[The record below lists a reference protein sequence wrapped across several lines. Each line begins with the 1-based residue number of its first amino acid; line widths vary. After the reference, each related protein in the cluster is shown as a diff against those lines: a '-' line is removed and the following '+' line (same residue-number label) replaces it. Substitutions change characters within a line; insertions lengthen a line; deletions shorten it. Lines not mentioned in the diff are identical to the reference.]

1 MSVRHG
7 LFSSESVSEG
17 HPDKLADRISDAI
30 LDEFL
35 RHEPTARVA
44 CETLLAD
51 QCVVVAGEFKTR
63 RPETFKLVREGTGAI
78 VADVLREA
86 GYNNAATGIDPERV
100 EIQVRFNGQSA
111 DINQG
116 VDRDDGVLGAGDQGM
131 MFGYA
136 CDETPELMPAAI
148 VYAHRLVRKQAEL
161 RRSGALG
168 WLAPDAKS
176 QVTFRYEDG
185 RPVAIEA
192 VVLSTQHDAGVD
204 IDTLRKAVSRDI
216 IDAVIPVTLRSAN
229 YRELI
234 NPTGRFVTGGPKGD
248 TGLTGRKII
257 VDTYGGAAAHGGGAF
272 SGKDPSKVDRSAAY
286 MARFLAKQV
295 VARGWSNRTLVQL
308 AYAIGVAEPVS
319 FLVDA
324 EGVNAAQSAEIVE
337 ALRHEFDLTPAGI
350 IACLD
355 LQRPI
360 YFPTAAYGHFGRDD
374 LDLPWEQ
381 VRQDV
386 KPNSIRE
393 LAIALA
399 LLARNSSNHNST
411 TKLHHGDIL
420 QFNFP
425 PPRETSLGYL
435 APAT

>member
-17 HPDKLADRISDAI
+17 HPDKLADRISDAV
-30 LDEFL
+30 LDAFL
-35 RHEPTARVA
+35 SIEPTARVA

-63 RPETFKLVREGTGAI
+63 NPETFRAVRERAVTI
-78 VADVLREA
+78 VSDVLRDA
-86 GYNNAATGIDPERV
+86 GYRDSATGIDPERC

-116 VDRDDGVLGAGDQGM
+116 VDRNDGVIGAGDQGL

-136 CDETPELMPAAI
+136 CNDTPQRMPAPI
-148 VYAHRLVRKQAEL
+148 VLAHRLVRRQAEL
-161 RRSGALG
+161 RRSGALP
-168 WLAPDAKS
+168 WLGPDAKS

-192 VVLSTQHDAGVD
+192 VVLSTQHDAD
-204 IDTLRKAVSRDI
+204 IDTPSLRAAVSRDI
-216 IDAVIPVTLRSAN
+216 IDAVIPLHLRAAG

-257 VDTYGGAAAHGGGAF
+257 VDTYGGAAPHGGGAF

-286 MARFLAKQV
+286 MARFLARQV
-295 VARGWSNRTLVQL
+295 VARGWSDRALVQL

-319 FLVDA
+319 FVVEA
-324 EGVNAAQSAEIVE
+324 EGVNRARSAEIVD
-337 ALRHEFDLTPAGI
+337 ALRREFDLTPAGI
-350 IACLD
+350 IQQLD

-360 YFPTAAYGHFGRDD
+360 YYPTAAYGHFGRDD

-381 VRQDV
+381 D
-386 KPNSIRE
+386 
-393 LAIALA
+393 ALRLSLPA
-399 LLARNSSNHNST
+399 PQNGEHPAPRAAQSPVTAKGARH
-411 TKLHHGDIL
+411 
-420 QFNFP
+420 
-425 PPRETSLGYL
+425 E
-435 APAT
+435 

>member
-1 MSVRHG
+1 MSIRNG

-17 HPDKLADRISDAI
+17 HPDKLADRISDAV

-35 RHEPTARVA
+35 RHDPAARVA

-63 RPETFKLVREGTGAI
+63 RTETFRAVRERAVTI
-78 VADVLREA
+78 VSDVLRDA
-86 GYNNAATGIDPERV
+86 GYRDSATGIDPERC
-100 EIQVRFNGQSA
+100 EIQIRFNGQSA

-116 VDRDDGVLGAGDQGM
+116 VDREGGVIGAGDQGL

-136 CDETPELMPAAI
+136 CDDTPELMPAPI
-148 VYAHRLVRKQAEL
+148 VFAHRLVRRQAKL
-161 RRSGALG
+161 RRNGVLPWLG
-168 WLAPDAKS
+168 PDAKS
-176 QVTFRYEDG
+176 QVTFRYEEG

-192 VVLSTQHDAGVD
+192 IVLSTQHDAG
-204 IDTLRKAVSRDI
+204 IDTDALRAAVSREI
-216 IDAVIPVTLRSAN
+216 IDAVIPADLRAEN

-257 VDTYGGAAAHGGGAF
+257 VDTYGGACPHGGGAF

-295 VARGWSNRTLVQL
+295 VARGWSKRALVQL

-319 FLVDA
+319 FLVEA
-324 EGVNAAQSAEIVE
+324 EGVSRTRSAEIVD
-337 ALRHEFDLTPAGI
+337 ALRREFDLTPAGI
-350 IACLD
+350 IRSLD

-360 YFPTAAYGHFGRDD
+360 YYPTAAYGHFGRDD
-374 LDLPWEQ
+374 LDLPWEG
-381 VRQDV
+381 VR
-386 KPNSIRE
+386 
-393 LAIALA
+393 LAASA
-399 LLARNSSNHNST
+399 SSS
-411 TKLHHGDIL
+411 G
-420 QFNFP
+420 
-425 PPRETSLGYL
+425 E
-435 APAT
+435 PAAA

>member
-1 MSVRHG
+1 MSIRNG

-17 HPDKLADRISDAI
+17 HPDKLADRISDAV

-35 RHEPTARVA
+35 RHEPSARVA

-63 RPETFKLVREGTGAI
+63 SPDTFRAVRARAVTI
-78 VADVLREA
+78 VSDVLRDA
-86 GYNNAATGIDPERV
+86 GYRDSATGIDPERC
-100 EIQVRFNGQSA
+100 EIQIRFNGQSA

-116 VDRDDGVLGAGDQGM
+116 VDRDDGVIGAGDQGL

-136 CDETPELMPAAI
+136 CDDTPELMPAPI
-148 VYAHRLVRKQAEL
+148 VFAHRLVRRQAEV
-161 RRSGALG
+161 RRSGVLPWLG
-168 WLAPDAKS
+168 PDAKS

-192 VVLSTQHDAGVD
+192 VVLSTQHDAN
-204 IDTLRKAVSRDI
+204 IETETLRAAVSREI
-216 IDAVIPVTLRSAN
+216 IDPVIPAHLRAAN

-257 VDTYGGAAAHGGGAF
+257 VDTYGGAAPHGGGAF

-295 VARGWSNRTLVQL
+295 VARGWSNRALVQL

-319 FLVDA
+319 FLVEA
-324 EGVNAAQSAEIVE
+324 EGVSRARSAEIVD
-337 ALRHEFDLTPAGI
+337 ALRREFDLTPAGI
-350 IACLD
+350 IRSLD

-360 YFPTAAYGHFGRDD
+360 YYPTAVYGHFGRDD
-374 LDLPWEQ
+374 LGAPWE
-381 VRQDV
+381 
-386 KPNSIRE
+386 
-393 LAIALA
+393 AG
-399 LLARNSSNHNST
+399 ARS
-411 TKLHHGDIL
+411 
-420 QFNFP
+420 
-425 PPRETSLGYL
+425 R
-435 APAT
+435 

>member
-1 MSVRHG
+1 MMSVRNG

-17 HPDKLADRISDAI
+17 HPDKLADRISDAV

-35 RHEPTARVA
+35 RRDPTARVA

-63 RPETFKLVREGTGAI
+63 SPETFRAARDMAVPI
-78 VADVLREA
+78 VSGVLRDA
-86 GYNNAATGIDPERV
+86 GYRNGATGIDPDRC

-116 VDRDDGVLGAGDQGM
+116 VDREDGVIGAGDQGL

-136 CDETPELMPAAI
+136 CNETPELMPAPIA
-148 VYAHRLVRKQAEL
+148 YAHRLVRRQAEL
-161 RRSGALG
+161 RRSGTLPWLG
-168 WLAPDAKS
+168 PDAKS
-176 QVTFRYEDG
+176 QVTFQYEEG
-185 RPVAIEA
+185 RPVAVEA
-192 VVLSTQHDAGVD
+192 VVLSTQHDAAVD
-204 IDTLRKAVSRDI
+204 TATLRAAVSREI
-216 IDAVIPVTLRSAN
+216 IDAVIPSGLRAAG

-257 VDTYGGAAAHGGGAF
+257 VDTYGGAAPHGGGAF

-295 VARGWSNRTLVQL
+295 VARGWADRALVQI

-319 FLVDA
+319 FV
-324 EGVNAAQSAEIVE
+324 VEIPGITGSRSLE
-337 ALRHEFDLTPAGI
+337 ISHALREEFDLTPAGI
-350 IACLD
+350 IARLD

-360 YFPTAAYGHFGRDD
+360 YYPTAAYGHFGRDD
-374 LDLPWEQ
+374 LDLPWERLA
-381 VRQDV
+381 VRGAHQG
-386 KPNSIRE
+386 
-393 LAIALA
+393 A
-399 LLARNSSNHNST
+399 
-411 TKLHHGDIL
+411 
-420 QFNFP
+420 Q
-425 PPRETSLGYL
+425 
-435 APAT
+435 

>member
-1 MSVRHG
+1 MTVRDG

-35 RHEPTARVA
+35 RLEPTARVA

-63 RPETFKLVREGTGAI
+63 SLETFQHCRELA
-78 VADVLREA
+78 VATVSRVLRDA
-86 GYNNAATGIDPERV
+86 GYKDGETGIDPERCEV
-100 EIQVRFNGQSA
+100 QVRFNGQSA

-116 VDRDDGVLGAGDQGM
+116 VDREDGVIGAGDQGL

-136 CDETPELMPAAI
+136 CDETPELMPAPI
-148 VYAHRLVRKQAEL
+148 IYTHRLVQRQAEL
-161 RRSGALG
+161 RRSGALR
-168 WLAPDAKS
+168 WLGPDAKS

-185 RPVAIEA
+185 KPVAIEA
-192 VVLSTQHDAGVD
+192 VVLSTQHAED
-204 IDTLRKAVSRDI
+204 IDAETLRQLVSREI
-216 IDAVIPVTLRSAN
+216 IEPVIPRTLRGAG

-234 NPTGRFVTGGPKGD
+234 NPTGRFVIGGPKGD
-248 TGLTGRKII
+248 TGVTGRKII
-257 VDTYGGAAAHGGGAF
+257 VDTYGGAAPHGGGAF

-295 VARGWSNRTLVQL
+295 VARGWAPKALVQL

-324 EGVNAAQSAEIVE
+324 EGVTPSQSAEIAE
-337 ALRHEFDLTPAGI
+337 TLRKEYDLTPAGI
-350 IACLD
+350 IKTLD

-360 YFPTAAYGHFGRDD
+360 YYPTAAYGHFGRND
-374 LDLPWEQ
+374 LDLPWER
-381 VRQDV
+381 V
-386 KPNSIRE
+386 
-393 LAIALA
+393 
-399 LLARNSSNHNST
+399 
-411 TKLHHGDIL
+411 
-420 QFNFP
+420 
-425 PPRETSLGYL
+425 
-435 APAT
+435 